1 MFQGQWSKVVN
12 ETEGTEL
19 TERQGYWLE
28 QIKACESEGK
38 SLSSY
43 AAEQGFHFGSIYAAK
58 KTLIGK
64 GVLAPVSGVGFHRV
78 PTAAVNANNKWC
90 LQFPNGMSVEF
101 SGPADTGSLSTVLT
115 TVAGLE

>member
-1 MFQGQWSKVVN
+1 
-12 ETEGTEL
+12 
-19 TERQGYWLE
+19 
-28 QIKACESEGK
+28 
-38 SLSSY
+38 
-43 AAEQGFHFGSIYAAK
+43 
-58 KTLIGK
+58 
-64 GVLAPVSGVGFHRV
+64 VLAQTSGVGFHRV